1 MSFKKYLR
9 NENGFKNLNDFF
21 SFQKSSNVN
30 AVIFSLVVGAEKEF
44 WYSRNIVNTV
54 RQIKTGSS
62 SISIDDRL
70 TFGITGSIFW
80 VFSLQ
85 GHRFQ
90 ASPIQLNTPNPALVD
105 GSRTK
110 IERKKNRH
118 KTHQQRST
126 HRQQEFY
133 HWDNN
138 EMTKVQVESSFPNR
152 FFAVARAVLTTGV
165 ASSRRKHIKN
175 VTASKCSLILSKWRS
190 PNKSE

>member
-1 MSFKKYLR
+1 MKMVSKIWMTSQKARVY
-9 NENGFKNLNDFF
+9 NYF

-54 RQIKTGSS
+54 RQIKTSSS

-105 GSRTK
+105 GSRRKTEKKKPTQDASTK
-110 IERKKNRH
+110 INASP
-118 KTHQQRST
+118 TGILSL
-126 HRQQEFY
+126 RQQ
-133 HWDNN
+133 WND
-138 EMTKVQVESSFPNR
+138 QGS
-152 FFAVARAVLTTGV
+152 GG
-165 ASSRRKHIKN
+165 I
-175 VTASKCSLILSKWRS
+175 
-190 PNKSE
+190 